1 MANDAL
7 DGVRKQ
13 LEAKLPPE
21 KRKYFQHSRYL
32 LLCRENNLKKDDD
45 REALQIMLNYSD
57 DLLAAYAMKEAYFNL
72 MDSKDSNEFI
82 KLVQLAVEK

>member
-1 MANDAL
+1 LANDAL